1 MASVPAERD
10 RARLGGRGDTALIRR
25 RLRQRRRL
33 MAPVGPCRRWAASA
47 GAARPGARGP
57 CGCRGRCP
65 GVRAKATGRPV
76 TQGPGHGPCWSRPPA
91 RGRPPP
97 ARPPCCGLR
106 RAMSLD
112 AGACDAGPLMRGLG
126 SESSSGTGPTAA
138 VRSNLRGQRPRRDQ
152 RRSGCAPPVHR
163 RGRPMALGPSRR
175 RPPVLRPQRRP
186 EITRRPSS
194 RGLPSTP
201 RGRCGARAAQATSE
215 SQTGCNRTL
224 LPTDPRQAEERHEKA
239 AERTGSR
246 PGLGTCKRAGDAGRR
261 RPCNSHS
268 WKPEGST
275 WRGDQPGRAEAP
287 PSACA

>member
-1 MASVPAERD
+1 MVISLEVSVNSKPRWRKPARGGPWGGGRGGCGPGGEAASGRELASQALDPVAALASVPAERD

-112 AGACDAGPLMRGLG
+112 AGACDAGPLTRGL
-126 SESSSGTGPTAA
+126 
-138 VRSNLRGQRPRRDQ
+138 
-152 RRSGCAPPVHR
+152 
-163 RGRPMALGPSRR
+163 
-175 RPPVLRPQRRP
+175 
-186 EITRRPSS
+186 
-194 RGLPSTP
+194 
-201 RGRCGARAAQATSE
+201 
-215 SQTGCNRTL
+215 
-224 LPTDPRQAEERHEKA
+224 
-239 AERTGSR
+239 
-246 PGLGTCKRAGDAGRR
+246 
-261 RPCNSHS
+261 
-268 WKPEGST
+268 
-275 WRGDQPGRAEAP
+275 
-287 PSACA
+287 